1 VLLALTMVAAS
12 VAPAFAQRTT
22 PAFGTGRDGVPQ
34 TFNLTF
40 GTFVPHGADARVDD
54 DVLNVNRTFLSF
66 DLDEFKG
73 GSVGAEWLFPIG
85 RHVEAGAGL
94 SFSRR
99 TVASVYTDFIDSD
112 GTEIDQD
119 LRLRLVPIALTVR
132 VLPFGQ
138 DSPVQ
143 PYVGG
148 GISIV
153 NWRYS
158 EFGEFID
165 FSQGMAIFQDSFT
178 GSGTTTGP
186 IVLGGLRF
194 AGDRFGIG
202 GEVRYQKGEAPLS
215 NDFAGSK
222 LDLGGW
228 TYQATIGFRF

>member
-1 VLLALTMVAAS
+1 
-12 VAPAFAQRTT
+12 
-22 PAFGTGRDGVPQ
+22 
-34 TFNLTF
+34 
-40 GTFVPHGADARVDD
+40 
-54 DVLNVNRTFLSF
+54 
-66 DLDEFKG
+66 
-73 GSVGAEWLFPIG
+73 VGAEPQDPHG
-85 RHVEAGAGL
+85 RHEAAGPRL

-99 TVASVYTDFIDSD
+99 TVASHYTDFIDSD

-148 GISIV
+148 GLSIV

-165 FSQGMAIFQDSFT
+165 FGQGMAIFQDSFT